1 MRPLGVT
8 LIAVWRFL
16 WGGLGVLLGLL
27 LIAAGG
33 VAAKFLAMVTSGT
46 GIERF
51 MSGLG
56 IFLGLIIICFSL
68 VGLAAGWGV
77 WSMKHWGR
85 VLCIA
90 LSALGLL
97 FSFRVIFHP
106 HPLGLIRVLIDAAI
120 IVYLLMGDV
129 KAKFA

>member
-16 WGGLGVLLGLL
+16 WGGLGILLGLV
-27 LIAAGG
+27 LIVAGG

-46 GIERF
+46 GFEHIVT
-51 MSGLG
+51 GLG
-56 IFLGLIIICFSL
+56 IVVGLIVICFSL
-68 VGLAAGWGV
+68 VELAAGWGV
-77 WSMKHWGR
+77 WALKQWGR
-85 VLCIA
+85 ILCIA
-90 LSALGLL
+90 LSAISLL

-106 HPLGLIRVLIDAAI
+106 HPFGLVRVLINAGI
-120 IVYLLMGDV
+120 IVYLLMGEV

>member
-8 LIAVWRFL
+8 LIAVWRFF

-27 LIAAGG
+27 FIVAGG
-33 VAAKFLAMVTSGT
+33 VAARFLAMVTSGT

-51 MSGLG
+51 LTGLG
-56 IFLGLIIICFSL
+56 IFLGLLIICFSL
-68 VGLAAGWGV
+68 VELAAGWGV
-77 WSMKHWGR
+77 WGMKHWGR
-85 VLCIA
+85 ILCIA
-90 LSALGLL
+90 LSAISLL

-106 HPLGLIRVLIDAAI
+106 HPFGLVRVLINAGI